1 MFGSLF
7 ARRQD
12 SFHNEEQGAGKT
24 GSPRQSKRR
33 FAPSPRGG
41 KSRPS
46 LQLDLSARRQN
57 RSNVSGTHSLSTPSG
72 FPLSDQAGVASSK
85 FSPDPLALVR
95 KLPVDASAAKLQL
108 KRGKNVLLGAWES
121 YFGEL
126 RGALLVCFTAGKRP
140 RVWNAS
146 EGDSH
151 LKLLAYVVGCEV
163 ARTKSD
169 VVRLRK
175 DGFVVS
181 LRLESKSLCD
191 RWEETLR
198 LAASAPLMG
207 LNDFDL
213 LAPIGK
219 GAAGKVFFVR
229 DKKTGERL
237 ALKVIDKALSV
248 LDCQSSYR
256 HAVDER
262 LLLQLVD
269 AHPFFVQM
277 RYAFQTQA
285 KLYLAMEFCDGGDL
299 FYYLH
304 FHQRPLHEHEAKR
317 VVAEVILALQEMHR
331 LGFVYRDL
339 KPENILLDAQGHIR
353 LADFGLSKK
362 LEPVGD
368 NGAPMLT
375 NGKVVRP
382 RSTNAP
388 GAGNSNNNSAPLY
401 GAHLQRT
408 KTVCGTHAYVA
419 PEMVSGTAYGLSVD
433 IWTLGIFLYHILV
446 GRPPFEARSLADV
459 KRNFEKLKIRFYED
473 IMSHEAIKF
482 LMGLLTWDVDARAG
496 CSTSR
501 GLEDLKQAPF
511 FARMDWQGVI
521 RRLRHAHG
529 LKPPVVVNS
538 RNPRALPGK
547 RLDDGDAFLLRNFNL
562 DEWAG
567 VLPDADEEEVLFSD
581 AQLWPPVQPDRKV
594 FDASYIAGFSFSSRK
609 VKPRLPP

>member
-12 SFHNEEQGAGKT
+12 SFHNEEQGAKA
-24 GSPRQSKRR
+24 GSPRYSKRR
-33 FAPSPRGG
+33 FAQSPRGA

-57 RSNVSGTHSLSTPSG
+57 KSTGSHSLSTPSG
-72 FPLSDQAGVASSK
+72 LPLSDQAGVASSK

-95 KLPVDASAAKLQL
+95 KLPVDASAAKLQM
-108 KRGKNVLLGAWES
+108 KRGKSSLLGSWES

-126 RGALLVCFTAGKRP
+126 RGALLVCFTSGKRP
-140 RVWNAS
+140 RVWNAQ
-146 EGDSH
+146 EGDSN

-163 ARTKSD
+163 SRTKSD
-169 VVRLRK
+169 VVRLKK
-175 DGFVVS
+175 DGYFVS

-191 RWEETLR
+191 RWEEALR

-207 LNDFDL
+207 LSDFDL

-277 RYAFQTQA
+277 RYAFQTQT

-304 FHQRPLHEHEAKR
+304 FHQRPLHEQEAKR

-362 LEPVGD
+362 LEPLGD
-368 NGAPMLT
+368 AGAPMMA
-375 NGKVVRP
+375 NGKVVRRGP
-382 RSTNAP
+382 GGGNARS
-388 GAGNSNNNSAPLY
+388 GY

-419 PEMVSGTAYGLSVD
+419 PEMVSGMSYGLSVD
-433 IWTLGIFLYHILV
+433 VWTLGIFLYHILV

-473 IMSHEAIKF
+473 IMSQDAIKF
-482 LMGLLTWDVDARAG
+482 LMGLLTWDVDSRAG
-496 CSTSR
+496 CISER
-501 GLEDLKQAPF
+501 GLEDLKQTAF
-511 FARMDWQGVI
+511 FTRMDWQGVI
-521 RRLRHAHG
+521 RRLRHQHG
-529 LKPPVVVNS
+529 LQPPAIVHN
-538 RNPRALPGK
+538 RHPRALPGK
-547 RLDDGDAFLLRNFNL
+547 SLDEADAFLLRNFNL
-562 DEWAG
+562 DEWVG
-567 VLPDADEEEVLFSD
+567 VLPDADEEDLLFSD
-581 AQLWPPVQPDRKV
+581 EQLWPPVQPERKI

-609 VKPRLPP
+609 IKPRLPP